1 MKFKVSEDVDA
12 PQAMVWAKFVD
23 FTALEDDARG
33 RGATVTRVGNWT
45 DTAEGVAWRGDV
57 TARGKS
63 RPLAAKVTRF
73 APEDLCLIESRI
85 GGMNCSYE
93 MTFVPLAT
101 EVTRVAL
108 VLELSADTLT
118 ARLLL
123 QTLKLAR
130 GRVLQRMQAVIA
142 RQGNAVEAAHRRQ
155 KASLTKR

>member
-12 PQAMVWAKFVD
+12 PQAMVWARFVD
-23 FTALEDDARG
+23 FTTLEDDARG

-45 DTAEGVAWRGDV
+45 DAAEGVAWRGDV
-57 TARGKS
+57 TVRGRS
-63 RPLAAKVTRF
+63 RPLAAKVTRH

-85 GGMNCSYE
+85 GGMNCTYE
-93 MTFVPLAT
+93 MTFVPLAA

-130 GRVLQRMQAVIA
+130 GRVLQRLQGVIA

-155 KASLTKR
+155 KANMAKR